1 MKIHPSELYFYHS
14 PSQTVDKQTK
24 AYAKS
29 LTKFVNEIDVMKEKI
44 TSTQW
49 DQILNLLAL
58 RPKDLL
64 NRAHPDYQQH
74 IAGKDWD
81 DEGWL
86 NILANNAHL
95 IKCPIAIFKNKA
107 ILCITPSDILKLD

>member
-1 MKIHPSELYFYHS
+1 MRVHPSEMYFYHS
-14 PSQTVDKQTK
+14 SAQPIDKQTK

-29 LTKFVNEIDVMKEKI
+29 MTKFVNEIDVIKVKV
-44 TSTQW
+44 TTTQW
-49 DQILNLLAL
+49 NQILRMLAL

-64 NRAHPDYQQH
+64 NRAHPDYQNQ

-86 NILANNAHL
+86 NILVRFPHL
-95 IKCPIAIFKNKA
+95 IKSPIAIFRNRA
-107 ILCITPSDILKLD
+107 VLCQTPTDILKLD

>member
-1 MKIHPSELYFYHS
+1 MKLHPSELYFYHS
-14 PSQTVDKQTK
+14 PLQTVDKQTK

-29 LTKFVNEIDVMKEKI
+29 LTKFVNEIDVIKEKI
-44 TSTQW
+44 TATQW
-49 DQILNLLAL
+49 NQILNLLNL

-64 NRAHPDYQQH
+64 NRAHPDYQQN

-86 NILANNAHL
+86 NILANYPYL
-95 IKCPIAIFKNKA
+95 IKAPIAIYKNRA
-107 ILCITPSDILKLD
+107 ILCNTPSDILKLD